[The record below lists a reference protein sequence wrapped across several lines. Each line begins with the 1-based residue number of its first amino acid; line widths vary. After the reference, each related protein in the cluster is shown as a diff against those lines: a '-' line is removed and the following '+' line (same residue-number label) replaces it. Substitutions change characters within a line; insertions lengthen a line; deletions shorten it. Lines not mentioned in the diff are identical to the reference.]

1 LQYYIGW
8 SGWSYTSWEG
18 PFYPSGTENFRWL
31 NYYGL
36 AEAKWEDKVEEEQ
49 REVDHAE
56 DRQRTI
62 SDFLS

>member
-1 LQYYIGW
+1 ML
-8 SGWSYTSWEG
+8 
-18 PFYPSGTENFRWL
+18 
-31 NYYGL
+31 GL

-56 DRQRTI
+56 ERQRTP